1 MQLMLQGMM
10 LTRDAK
16 ARPIHFFEAAR
27 EEYTARE
34 FNKPYT
40 CVEHENAQLQTIV
53 DQGALFQITPCDI
66 SLPIHSGSR
75 IVHRRWD
82 RLAPVPDR
90 PVNATQPLRLHRQHS
105 DKAADARCAVGS
117 GLRSVVE
124 EQPRKRSEVVE
135 AAG

>member
-40 CVEHENAQLQTIV
+40 CVEHENAQLETIL

-66 SLPIHSGSR
+66 SLPFTVGCHSHWAVYGMSAYEPWCHASR
-75 IVHRRWD
+75 
-82 RLAPVPDR
+82 
-90 PVNATQPLRLHRQHS
+90 
-105 DKAADARCAVGS
+105 
-117 GLRSVVE
+117 
-124 EQPRKRSEVVE
+124 
-135 AAG
+135 